1 MSRNPHPEPQRR
13 RRPTPTPVAPIQ
25 KKGGFLG
32 AIWRFFWGTMRFL
45 ITTLLFFTLLIVA
58 SYNIIG
64 YMIRGEEIVAPDIK
78 GKTVTEALEYIKKW
92 NLSVVLDHSEPS
104 ETSQEGEIIRQDPT
118 AGERIKTRTP
128 IRVVISSGQSS
139 VTLPADMVNI
149 STREAGLRLREL
161 DLKAGNVAYVPA
173 SGKAD
178 GTVLAT
184 DPPPGSSVPPRSGI
198 NMLVASE
205 SPGNQVII
213 PDMVGLTLEQAKGEL
228 ARLGLNLAGSREM
241 FTENGRGGLVHTQ
254 VPTAGIPVS
263 MGTGVEVI
271 LQPMTEGDPDPMM
284 DDNFDAESGEA
295 HTSDDF

>member
-1 MSRNPHPEPQRR
+1 MSRSPQTEPQRR
-13 RRPTPTPVAPIQ
+13 RRPTSAPVAPIP

-45 ITTLLFFTLLIVA
+45 ITTLLFFTLLVVA

-64 YMIRGEEIVAPDIK
+64 FLIRGEEIVAPDIK
-78 GKTVTEALEYIKKW
+78 GKTITEALEHIKQW
-92 NLSVVLDHSEPS
+92 NLSVILDHSEPS
-104 ETSQEGEIIRQDPT
+104 ANSQEGEIIRQDPT
-118 AGERIKTRTP
+118 AGEVIKTRTP

-184 DPPPGSSVPPRSGI
+184 DPPPGTGVPPRSPI

-213 PDMVGLTLEQAKGEL
+213 PDMVGLTLEQAKAEL

-241 FTENGRGGLVHTQ
+241 FTDNARGGLVHSQ

-271 LQPMTEGDPDPMM
+271 VQPMTEGDPDPMM
-284 DDNFDAESGEA
+284 NE
-295 HTSDDF
+295 DF